1 MDIVTIWRHRVTF
14 QALRSAGGKRIRDL
28 GAIEA
33 FVSQTNAPT
42 MGA

>member
-1 MDIVTIWRHRVTF
+1 MDIVAVGVTG
-14 QALRSAGGKRIRDL
+14 LRSRHSVLRGGERIRDL